1 MPNVF
6 KVNTVHSRTLMVFSF
21 FRKKCLGFV
30 IFFFNTS
37 EGGECS
43 GIHL

>member
-30 IFFFNTS
+30 IFFSILQKVENAQEF
-37 EGGECS
+37 
-43 GIHL
+43 